1 MATTN
6 LMVLQKLQW
15 PLTMDKHLRTK
26 TYYEMKSKINRS
38 PPQAIRHDLILLHFS
53 ACSNRA
59 FARTPARF
67 LSWDHRRT
75 GRGRNL
81 MLKHKRHHANGDPFR
96 FPYILFSE
104 PSTYLVQPGLLGL
117 FPWWSCRRRT
127 QACTA
132 QIAWSSPHCTGERRS
147 LVIKPPSWWVA
158 QWQRQPTHLEN
169 TEEERQGRSYRW
181 VIRQSD
187 GPCYNRHQTAITG
200 MALYKPVMNGM

>member
-1 MATTN
+1 
-6 LMVLQKLQW
+6 
-15 PLTMDKHLRTK
+15 
-26 TYYEMKSKINRS
+26 MKSKINRS
-38 PPQAIRHDLILLHFS
+38 PPQAIIHDLILLRFS

-81 MLKHKRHHANGDPFR
+81 TLKHKSKTHHANADPFR

-104 PSTYLVQPGLLGL
+104 PSAYLVQPGLLGL

-147 LVIKPPSWWVA
+147 LAIKPPSWWVA
-158 QWQRQPTHLEN
+158 QWQRQPTHLEKH
-169 TEEERQGRSYRW
+169 RGRETGPVTPLSDAPKRW
-181 VIRQSD
+181 SVLQQASNGNYWN
-187 GPCYNRHQTAITG
+187 GP
-200 MALYKPVMNGM
+200 L